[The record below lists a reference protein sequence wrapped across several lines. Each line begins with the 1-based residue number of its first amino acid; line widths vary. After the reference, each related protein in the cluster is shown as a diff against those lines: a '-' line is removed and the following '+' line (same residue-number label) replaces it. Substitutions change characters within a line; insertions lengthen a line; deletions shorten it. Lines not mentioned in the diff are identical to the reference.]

1 LLSEQD
7 NGGYVARIF
16 KFIDISG
23 YEMHTIDDPE
33 DKLPIPMK
41 KQEISIGSSTMLVE
55 SVVRLGNPGV
65 CPVYSVR
72 VQTAAGGPT
81 SYS

>member
-1 LLSEQD
+1 M
-7 NGGYVARIF
+7 ARIF

-41 KQEISIGSSTMLVE
+41 KQEISIGSSKMLVE
-55 SVVRLGNPGV
+55 SVAALGTPGI
-65 CPVYSVR
+65 CTVYSVR
-72 VQTAAGGPT
+72 VQTPART
-81 SYS
+81 N